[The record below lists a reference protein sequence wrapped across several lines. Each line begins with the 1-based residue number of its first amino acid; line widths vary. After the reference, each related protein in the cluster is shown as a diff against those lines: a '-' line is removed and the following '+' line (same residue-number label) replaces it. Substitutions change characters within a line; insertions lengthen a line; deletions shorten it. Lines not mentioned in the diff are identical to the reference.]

1 MKKVVLVL
9 LVMVMCISFV
19 SAKELETYERKSM
32 FIFPVQY
39 GDFDNE
45 LCSPERQE
53 FVANKIDQMFV
64 KEFQRLDFFNV
75 ETDQPFQTFLDDA
88 EAYIRENAR
97 DIAANRMEADG
108 KFKEAMVTLDD
119 LLKTL
124 DNSFALVP
132 YVDDVQETVK
142 TETVEEDGKE
152 KEVVTGYSYK
162 VFLSFELYNVKSGEK
177 VRTVKVDNAT
187 SIMGMLM
194 SGLGNLQNEAVK
206 GLTEL
211 ETERENQFRGCVS
224 GLMTVAK
231 KKMRSLPEFQIKAV
245 ASTVTASM
253 IGFDMGKDTGIVM
266 DQRYKA
272 YTYDAEGKKKMTAF
286 AKIRKIDQSYSEAQV
301 LIGRSEEGDQILEDP
316 KLGIN
321 IYAGMGFAPFKMEA
335 GTAEF
340 ITGQH
345 LAFLIGAEY
354 NLAQFTSISEFYIA
368 VNGRFYSPQFEDI
381 ESAPDFNEIWDMSV
395 ATIDAGIVK
404 KFYLSRFAVTTG
416 IYGTY
421 SSVTWTEEEGLS
433 AWEEISASSMGLTL
447 RGGLEML
454 ITPEFYAYGNVVL
467 DMVGNPSK
475 VDVDGEEMD
484 FEDPFVGLDEFNA
497 SGGGIMFGVGFTF

>member
-162 VFLSFELYNVKSGEK
+162 VFLSFQIYNLKSG
-177 VRTVKVDNAT
+177 
-187 SIMGMLM
+187 
-194 SGLGNLQNEAVK
+194 
-206 GLTEL
+206 
-211 ETERENQFRGCVS
+211 
-224 GLMTVAK
+224 
-231 KKMRSLPEFQIKAV
+231 
-245 ASTVTASM
+245 
-253 IGFDMGKDTGIVM
+253 
-266 DQRYKA
+266 
-272 YTYDAEGKKKMTAF
+272 
-286 AKIRKIDQSYSEAQV
+286 
-301 LIGRSEEGDQILEDP
+301 
-316 KLGIN
+316 
-321 IYAGMGFAPFKMEA
+321 
-335 GTAEF
+335 
-340 ITGQH
+340 
-345 LAFLIGAEY
+345 
-354 NLAQFTSISEFYIA
+354 
-368 VNGRFYSPQFEDI
+368 
-381 ESAPDFNEIWDMSV
+381 
-395 ATIDAGIVK
+395 
-404 KFYLSRFAVTTG
+404 
-416 IYGTY
+416 
-421 SSVTWTEEEGLS
+421 
-433 AWEEISASSMGLTL
+433 
-447 RGGLEML
+447 
-454 ITPEFYAYGNVVL
+454 
-467 DMVGNPSK
+467 
-475 VDVDGEEMD
+475 
-484 FEDPFVGLDEFNA
+484 
-497 SGGGIMFGVGFTF
+497 